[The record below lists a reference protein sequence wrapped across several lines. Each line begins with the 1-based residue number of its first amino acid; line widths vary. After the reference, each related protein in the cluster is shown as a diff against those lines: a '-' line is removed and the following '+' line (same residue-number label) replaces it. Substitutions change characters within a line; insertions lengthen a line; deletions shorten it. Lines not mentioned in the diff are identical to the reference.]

1 MYGFT
6 STYPT
11 LSKSRLIKTLRR
23 QKLFFQT
30 YTYFIYEPD
39 IIVIK
44 WLKNRTGNIS
54 ISQKWF
60 VIIWRNIYI
69 YFFFPWNTA
78 DIDKTSR
85 FDKLWKIKTITNR
98 TFGILIQVR
107 RNDSSSGTIR
117 LLWDQKVDRRMQGL
131 PPLWCKKI
139 FDRRD
144 FTYCDSEQNHEADDR
159 GTR

>member
-6 STYPT
+6 STYRYPT
-11 LSKSRLIKTLRR
+11 LCKSKLMKTLRR

-30 YTYFIYEPD
+30 TLYVSLIILYLIDWFDKENWKYFNITK
-39 IIVIK
+39 VICHYFK
-44 WLKNRTGNIS
+44 K
-54 ISQKWF
+54 K
-60 VIIWRNIYI
+60 YI
-69 YFFFPWNTA
+69 FTFCWNTA

-85 FDKLWKIKTITNR
+85 FDKLCKIKTITNR

-144 FTYCDSEQNHEADDR
+144 FTYCDSEQDHEADDR
-159 GTR
+159 RAR

>member
-11 LSKSRLIKTLRR
+11 LGKSRLIKTLRR

-39 IIVIK
+39 IIVLK
-44 WLKNRTGNIS
+44 WLRNRTGNIS

-60 VIIWRNIYI
+60 VIIWRKIYI
-69 YFFFPWNTA
+69 FFFSPWNTA

-85 FDKLWKIKTITNR
+85 FDKLWKIKTITKSNLR
-98 TFGILIQVR
+98 NTNSSLTKCSFK
-107 RNDSSSGTIR
+107 RNDPFALGLKGRQENARVTTFMVQENIR
-117 LLWDQKVDRRMQGL
+117 SPWFYLLRFWTKPWSRR
-131 PPLWCKKI
+131 
-139 FDRRD
+139 
-144 FTYCDSEQNHEADDR
+144 
-159 GTR
+159 